1 MIKVSVVMPCLNEA
15 VTVGSCVAAAR
26 RALDGIVVAGEV
38 IVADNSSS
46 DGLREL
52 ARAGLRIRR
61 DILGGVG
68 SGAGALYRD
77 RRR

>member
-38 IVADNSSS
+38 IVADNSLS
-46 DGLREL
+46 DGSQEL
-52 ARAGLRIRR
+52 ARAGRIRR